1 MKCIACMK
9 QMAFMKWE
17 KMRIRIET
25 VGGTGRPGEAALPDK
40 AARGTMT

>member
-1 MKCIACMK
+1 MNCITCMEH
-9 QMAFMKWE
+9 MGSMKWA

-25 VGGTGRPGEAALPDK
+25 VGGTGRTGEAALPDK

>member
-17 KMRIRIET
+17 KMRSRIET
-25 VGGTGRPGEAALPDK
+25 VGGNGRTGALSDEAG
-40 AARGTMT
+40 RVTMR